1 MLTHRSHE
9 VRPDIIRYGQGHRVE
24 PMEAHEPDDNV
35 RSGDRD
41 GCRVHVV
48 IAVRL
53 PDRPGALGAV
63 ASRIGAVGAD
73 ITDVMVSARSGG
85 FAEDVFHV
93 DLPTLE
99 GVDVVG
105 LLLSEIA
112 EVDGV
117 CAPSVG
123 HTVGVCCR

>member
-1 MLTHRSHE
+1 MSSLGTTDPSAASTGPRA
-9 VRPDIIRYGQGHRVE
+9 R
-24 PMEAHEPDDNV
+24 
-35 RSGDRD
+35 
-41 GCRVHVV
+41 RVHVA

-73 ITDVMVSARSGG
+73 ITDVVVAGRSGG

-93 DLPTLE
+93 ELPAADD
-99 GVDVVG
+99 VDVVG

-112 EVDGV
+112 QVDGV
-117 CAPSVG
+117 VAPSVSQPVEG
-123 HTVGVCCR
+123 CCE

>member
-1 MLTHRSHE
+1 M
-9 VRPDIIRYGQGHRVE
+9 E
-24 PMEAHEPDDNV
+24 PMGADEPDL

-123 HTVGVCCR
+123 HTVDGCCR

>member
-1 MLTHRSHE
+1 MEPLRTAD
-9 VRPDIIRYGQGHRVE
+9 PDPTPGDQ
-24 PMEAHEPDDNV
+24 PDD
-35 RSGDRD
+35 
-41 GCRVHVV
+41 RVHVA

-73 ITDVMVSARSGG
+73 ITDVVVSARSDG

-93 DLPTLE
+93 DLPPVA

-112 EVDGV
+112 QVDGV
-117 CAPSVG
+117 FAPSVG
-123 HTVGVCCR
+123 QPYSDCCR

>member
-1 MLTHRSHE
+1 MEPLQTAHPDRGADRADR
-9 VRPDIIRYGQGHRVE
+9 RPGNDS
-24 PMEAHEPDDNV
+24 ATT
-35 RSGDRD
+35 
-41 GCRVHVV
+41 RVHVAV
-48 IAVRL
+48 AVRL

-73 ITDVMVSARSGG
+73 ITDVVVSGRSDG

-93 DLPTLE
+93 DLPAVE

-112 EVDGV
+112 QVDGV
-117 CAPSVG
+117 FAPSIG
-123 HTVGVCCR
+123 QPSDDCCG